1 MSRSSRRVAFVP
13 VLLAFLLPVA
23 SCNYGLT
30 TAGGFPPDVKT
41 IFIAPLDNRTVKF
54 ELNEQV
60 WRELNE
66 RLPRA
71 LGVRLAGE
79 DVADAVVRGEITQYS
94 DVARNYRPGDQG
106 AVEVLQHQV
115 QIAMSLRI
123 IDAKRNAYIWESTS
137 ISGRGEYRPD
147 TQNDEVAR
155 ITAVR
160 SLIQQIID
168 GAQSQW

>member
-1 MSRSSRRVAFVP
+1 MFRYSRRAP
-13 VLLAFLLPVA
+13 LLLLLLLPVA
-23 SCNYGLT
+23 GCNYGLT
-30 TAGGFPPDVKT
+30 SAGGFPSDVKT

-60 WRELNE
+60 ARELNE

-79 DVADAVVRGEITQYS
+79 DVADAVVRGEITGYS
-94 DVARNYRPGDQG
+94 DVAQNYRPGDQG
-106 AVEVLQHQV
+106 AVQVLSHQV
-115 QIAMSLRI
+115 QVSMALRI
-123 IDAKRNAYIWESTS
+123 VDVKRNAYIWEGTS
-137 ISGRGEYRPD
+137 ITGRGEYRPD
-147 TQNDEVAR
+147 TQTDEVAR
-155 ITAVR
+155 LTAVR